1 MKAIVYTRYGSP
13 DVLHLKDIKKPTPRS
28 NEILVKIHTTSVTA
42 GDIIMRTLNIP
53 GPRWQRI
60 FARLF
65 LGVIKPKKG
74 ILGMELAGE
83 VEAVG
88 ADVKRFKK
96 GDHVF
101 AMTLKSGF
109 GAYAEYKCLSE
120 NAMVAIKPANITFEE
135 AVGVPTGGLTA
146 FAMMKKANIQRG
158 QSVLI
163 YGASGSVG
171 TFAVQIAKYFGAMV
185 TGVCS
190 GANVELVKSL
200 GADVVIDY
208 TKSDFTQNGQTY
220 DVVFDAVGKLPSD
233 SGKKSVK
240 KGGLFMNVIETSV
253 KIKTDDLIFLKKLI
267 EEGKLKTV
275 IDRCYPLE
283 QMVEAHRYVETGRK
297 KGNVVI
303 TVN

>member
-1 MKAIVYTRYGSP
+1 
-13 DVLHLKDIKKPTPRS
+13 
-28 NEILVKIHTTSVTA
+28 
-42 GDIIMRTLNIP
+42 
-53 GPRWQRI
+53 
-60 FARLF
+60 
-65 LGVIKPKKG
+65 
-74 ILGMELAGE
+74 
-83 VEAVG
+83 
-88 ADVKRFKK
+88 
-96 GDHVF
+96 
-101 AMTLKSGF
+101 
-109 GAYAEYKCLSE
+109 
-120 NAMVAIKPANITFEE
+120 
-135 AVGVPTGGLTA
+135 
-146 FAMMKKANIQRG
+146 
-158 QSVLI
+158 I

-171 TFAVQIAKYFGAMV
+171 TFAVQIAKYFGAVV

-190 GANVELVKSL
+190 GANMDMVKSL

-233 SGKKSVK
+233 AGKKSVK

-283 QMVEAHRYVETGRK
+283 QMIEAHRYVETGHK